1 MIQSDAEHRRKLS
14 NMGPVP
20 LGIIC
25 DLGLGAIGILLMP
38 VEPTKAMKVIKAIV
52 SGICIGTG
60 IAASLLGVSIK

>member
-1 MIQSDAEHRRKLS
+1 
-14 NMGPVP
+14 MGPVP